1 MSDDTR
7 PEDHS
12 NIPILTLPE
21 GGFQSRIP
29 APFLEGKSDE
39 EKFVYNEISKMAAF
53 AEFAA
58 TSLVTLNQQLRHTNG
73 KVKLLWALKELLT
86 GYKGLVVALFA
97 IIGAVSGVVAIV
109 QFVMERWPK

>member
-1 MSDDTR
+1 MSDDH
-7 PEDHS
+7 PEEHS
-12 NIPILTLPE
+12 DIAPIELPE

-29 APFLEGKSDE
+29 PHLLEGKPESE
-39 EKFVYNEISKMAAF
+39 QYILNEVSKMGHFIEWAAPILLSSNLE
-53 AEFAA
+53 A
-58 TSLVTLNQQLRHTNG
+58 RKTNG
-73 KVKLLWALKELLT
+73 KVKTLWALKELLT